1 MIFCR
6 FTHFWG
12 NGTAKLKNGYEN
24 AKNVFWEN
32 GYENAKKNFCENGYE
47 KENAK
52 TFFGDTDTKTYTL
65 YSCFSKPWCSV
76 TEVFW

>member
-24 AKNVFWEN
+24 ENAKNVFWEN
-32 GYENAKKNFCENGYE
+32 GYVNENAKKIFWKNGYE

-52 TFFGDTDTKTYTL
+52 NIFGDTDTKTYTL
-65 YSCFSKPWCSV
+65 FSFFQNPV
-76 TEVFW
+76 

>member
-24 AKNVFWEN
+24 ENAKNVFWEN
-32 GYENAKKNFCENGYE
+32 G
-47 KENAK
+47 
-52 TFFGDTDTKTYTL
+52 
-65 YSCFSKPWCSV
+65 
-76 TEVFW
+76 

>member
-12 NGTAKLKNGYEN
+12 NGTENGTAKPKNGYEN
-24 AKNVFWEN
+24 AKTIFW
-32 GYENAKKNFCENGYE
+32 ENGYE

-52 TFFGDTDTKTYTL
+52 KIFGDTDTKTYTL
-65 YSCFSKPWCSV
+65 YSFFSKPWARPC
-76 TEVFW
+76 